1 MTRKGEKRH
10 YGYDPVGNR
19 LATVL
24 PNGSTAS
31 YAYDSLNRLVA
42 LQNRAQD
49 LSAISSFDYTLSPTG
64 NRVRVVEGSGRR
76 VDYTYDAL
84 LRLTG
89 EQIVDPAGGSATTYT
104 YDAVGNRRSKSSDL
118 TGLLVYVYDAN
129 DRLLSEGAT
138 TYSYDANGNLLTK
151 SMGGATAIPEYDSR
165 RRLIPLTDGA
175 NVTRYTYDVDGNRV
189 RSVSNDSAATA
200 FLVDTNRAI
209 AQVVLETDEAG
220 APRVTYVHGD
230 DPISQTRNGSRTYYH
245 YDGHAST
252 RQLSDAAGTVTDTV
266 RLRRVRRTMRRAG
279 STPNQHLYTG
289 EFLDPQSGY
298 YYLRA
303 RWLAAAQGRFATE
316 DPVNGFVFDPQTLHK
331 YVYALNNPMNRLD
344 PSGMF
349 SLAEASVTVSISSV
363 LSSIALTHFTFF
375 AMQVKIIDGLIE
387 PGVQMRYGALQILG
401 PPPIPLSSVRRF
413 SFTITGTS

>member
-1 MTRKGEKRH
+1 MTRRGGRPKSPTHVATRQKRLRRGGPPHSDHLPQLVDPLNRVRRRRTKSLRDGFQKGGKCLRLRLRCAAGQIDFGHRCAGGNHYLCHESGNPDSRSRCALSHSTQYRH
-10 YGYDPVGNR
+10 DALGRQDPRVTRPLGMFQASVYDAVNNLVSRTDFDGQVTQFGDDALDRRIETTLPDGTTETIAYTPAGRRATVSDARGSTSYTYDVRHRLLSRTEPGGAMLRYTYDAAGNRASDTTPAGTTTYEDHALNRLVRLTDPQGGETTYGYDPVGNR

-49 LSAISSFDYTLSPTG
+49 LSAISSYDYTLSPTG

-151 SMGGATAIPEYDSR
+151 SMGGATAIPS
-165 RRLIPLTDGA
+165 T
-175 NVTRYTYDVDGNRV
+175 
-189 RSVSNDSAATA
+189 TA
-200 FLVDTNRAI
+200 
-209 AQVVLETDEAG
+209 
-220 APRVTYVHGD
+220 
-230 DPISQTRNGSRTYYH
+230 
-245 YDGHAST
+245 
-252 RQLSDAAGTVTDTV
+252 DAD
-266 RLRRVRRTMRRAG
+266 
-279 STPNQHLYTG
+279 
-289 EFLDPQSGY
+289 
-298 YYLRA
+298 
-303 RWLAAAQGRFATE
+303 
-316 DPVNGFVFDPQTLHK
+316 
-331 YVYALNNPMNRLD
+331 
-344 PSGMF
+344 
-349 SLAEASVTVSISSV
+349 
-363 LSSIALTHFTFF
+363 
-375 AMQVKIIDGLIE
+375 
-387 PGVQMRYGALQILG
+387 
-401 PPPIPLSSVRRF
+401 
-413 SFTITGTS
+413 